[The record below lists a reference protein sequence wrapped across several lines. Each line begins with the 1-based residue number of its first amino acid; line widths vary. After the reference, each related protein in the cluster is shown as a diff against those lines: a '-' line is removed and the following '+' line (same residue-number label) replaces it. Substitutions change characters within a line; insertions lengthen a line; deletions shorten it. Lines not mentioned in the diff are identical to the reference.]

1 MITESETYNIIC
13 IHVHRIY
20 QKSCIFFFIMHI
32 RQSDCETNLFLN
44 ENILI
49 KCVY

>member
-20 QKSCIFFFIMHI
+20 QKSCIFFIMHI
-32 RQSDCETNLFLN
+32 WQSETNLFLN

>member
-1 MITESETYNIIC
+1 MCTEYI
-13 IHVHRIY
+13 
-20 QKSCIFFFIMHI
+20 KSHAFFFIMHI
-32 RQSDCETNLFLN
+32 RQSETNLFLN